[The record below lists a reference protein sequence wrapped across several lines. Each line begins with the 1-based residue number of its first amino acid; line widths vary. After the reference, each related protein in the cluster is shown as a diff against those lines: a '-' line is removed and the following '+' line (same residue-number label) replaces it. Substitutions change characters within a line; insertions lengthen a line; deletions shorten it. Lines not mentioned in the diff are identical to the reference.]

1 MDKIDAYLAKSAPFA
16 QPVLQHI
23 RELVHRA
30 CPHAEEAIKWGFP
43 HFMTHGENLCNMAA
57 FKQHC
62 SFGFWKAAIME
73 DPQGLL
79 TVMEKAGMGHLGK
92 IASLQDLP
100 PDKTLLSYLREADR
114 LNREGIRLPAKP
126 ASEKKELAV
135 PPALAAALKK
145 NKTAAKVFAGASY
158 SFRKEY
164 TEWVEGARTD
174 ATRDKRIAQALE
186 WIAEGKGRNW
196 KYQK

>member
-1 MDKIDAYLAKSAPFA
+1 MDKTDAYIAKAAPFA
-16 QPVLQHI
+16 QPILQHI

-43 HFMTHGENLCNMAA
+43 HFLTHGEILCNMAA

-62 SFGFWKAAIME
+62 SLGFWKAAIME
-73 DPQGLL
+73 DPKGLL
-79 TVMEKAGMGHLGK
+79 TIMEKASMGHMGK
-92 IASLQDLP
+92 IGSLKDLP
-100 PDKTLLSYLREADR
+100 PDKTLLSYFREADR
-114 LNREGIRLPAKP
+114 LNRDGIKLPAKP
-126 ASEKKELAV
+126 ASEKKELET
-135 PPALAAALKK
+135 PPALAAALKT
-145 NKTAAKVFAGASY
+145 NKAAGKVFAGGSY

-164 TEWVEGARTD
+164 IEWVEEAKTE
-174 ATRDKRIAQALE
+174 ATRNKRIAQAVE